1 MSNIVKHLDREWDVM
16 GWPKE
21 TLYRGDRIAIGVE
34 DEDEFGKDAVYN
46 DPQAHTYQNLKQ
58 LLDTFSSQGHSGFSA
73 SYTINLFKKLVNF
86 LPISPLTGEESEWN
100 FIGDGK
106 KQNSRCSHVFMDSDG
121 RAYDGEGIAFRDQ
134 HGVGYTSRDSR
145 VYIEFPYTPTTK
157 WVDKPTD
164 NCACGECKTV

>member
-21 TLYRGDRIAIGVE
+21 ILYSDGRIAIGE
-34 DEDEFGKDAVYN
+34 RMEETLDEDARD
-46 DPQAHTYQNLKQ
+46 DDMQAHTYQDLKK

-86 LPISPLTGEESEWN
+86 QPISPLTGEESEWN